1 MDNCGLSVRSAT
13 TRGGVEFD
21 DLVTERVDPS
31 YTFRLTRIKSTCKR
45 VECAPT
51 HSRMNPEHTATT
63 TMGDLCS
70 VSSLSTQLLAFVN
83 INCSHSSCL
92 SHWYNCCLSYNK
104 WARSSCL
111 SWMATKLYKNLTYG
125 LRVACRPHVII
136 QHQNIWN
143 HACTTDDNTRN
154 YYLWV
159 FNFSE

>member
-31 YTFRLTRIKSTCKR
+31 YTFRLMRIKSTCKQ

-51 HSRMNPEHTATT
+51 HSRMDPEHTATT

-92 SHWYNCCLSYNK
+92 YPIDTTAVSCTISGHAPAVFPGWLPSCTKILPTVCLLPS
-104 WARSSCL
+104 R
-111 SWMATKLYKNLTYG
+111 
-125 LRVACRPHVII
+125 
-136 QHQNIWN
+136 
-143 HACTTDDNTRN
+143 
-154 YYLWV
+154 
-159 FNFSE
+159 